1 MAETLSDSTDKSLDD
16 FFESQKDG
24 LDKLNKGEE
33 GAEEKPEETPE
44 EKPEEK
50 PEESPEEKPEEKPET
65 PNEVEEFNKKY
76 ETNFESEETLKSSL
90 KRLTELK
97 DLDDL
102 RTSKG
107 ELETKL
113 KDLEKANQE
122 VKESFNPKELFAS
135 EDEYKRQMI
144 LKHYG
149 DAVNSEVLG
158 KIVSGLEKVTDLE
171 TLALGQMLQTP
182 GIDGGNEGA
191 LAVVLKKLG
200 IESNDPE
207 DWDQVTRN
215 QIKIAAQA
223 ERKVMSKLV
232 TDVDIPAWDSL
243 DKVKEKQSEVNSQK
257 LAESTQTWSGVIEKE
272 LGGLTEFDVKATN
285 EKGEKETI
293 LSYGVD
299 SDFKGAIKEAA
310 VQFAVSQGMEP
321 SRENLEKAIGFVQER
336 FIVQN
341 LTGMIQ
347 SAIKNTEAEVSERLK
362 KDYDNPEEKHKD
374 ITPDSEAVTKEKE
387 ELNSWLREGTARS
400 PGEPLF

>member
-362 KDYDNPEEKHKD
+362 KEYDNPEEKHKD

>member
-122 VKESFNPKELFAS
+122 VRESFNPKELFAS

-362 KDYDNPEEKHKD
+362 KEYDNPEEKHKD